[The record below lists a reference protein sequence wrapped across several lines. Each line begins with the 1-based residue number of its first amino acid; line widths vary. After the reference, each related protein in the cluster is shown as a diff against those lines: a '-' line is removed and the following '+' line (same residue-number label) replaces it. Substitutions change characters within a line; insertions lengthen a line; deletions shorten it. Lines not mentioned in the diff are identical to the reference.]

1 MLAPE
6 AESMTNTASD
16 RDMHMEEGN
25 EPEKQ
30 FEYSMSCER
39 FTKLNS
45 EESIVPD
52 RAFNDKSIVLR
63 GWST

>member
-1 MLAPE
+1 
-6 AESMTNTASD
+6 
-16 RDMHMEEGN
+16 MEEGN

-30 FEYSMSCER
+30 FEYSRSCER
-39 FTKLNS
+39 LPKLNS

-52 RAFNDKSIVLR
+52 REFNDKSIVLR